1 MTIDLTDTTTGA
13 IDHALNE
20 ARRRLGGMTMGMV
33 LTLVIVTDEA
43 EQYDAIRAAN
53 QAAREHPCRILAII
67 TRKPAAESRLDAEIR
82 VGEASPGETI
92 VLRMYGPLGQHADSV
107 AAPLLVPDVP
117 VVTWWPDKAPQIP
130 SAHPLGTLAQ
140 RRVTDSA
147 AAEVPGEVMAALARS
162 YKPGDTDFGWTR
174 ATPWR
179 TLLAATLD
187 QAHPALQ
194 AGEVRAEENNPTADL
209 IAAWLSLRL
218 GITVKRAVSSGPGIT
233 GVTFTTPDGDITITR
248 PDGRTATLA
257 WPGHPDR
264 MVALHRRDTAELLAE
279 ELRRLDPDE
288 MYAETLARLDAP
300 GVETGFAQARQ
311 TGARGSAAGSAA
323 TWADAV
329 DADSDGTADS
339 DGPDSETAGD
349 AS

>member
-13 IDHALNE
+13 IDHALTE

-33 LTLVIVTDEA
+33 LTLIIVTDEA
-43 EQYDAIRAAN
+43 AQYDAIRAAN

-67 TRKPAAESRLDAEIR
+67 TRKPKSDSRLDAEIR
-82 VGEASPGETI
+82 VGEGSPGETI

-107 AAPLLVPDVP
+107 VAPLLVPDVP
-117 VVTWWPDKAPQIP
+117 VVTWWPDNAPQVP
-130 SAHPLGTLAQ
+130 SAHPLGGLAQ

-147 AAEVPGEVMAALARS
+147 AADVPDEILAALAHA
-162 YKPGDTDFGWTR
+162 YQPGDTDFAWTR

-187 QAHPALQ
+187 QPHPSLE
-194 AGEVRAEENNPTADL
+194 AGEVRAEEDNPTADL
-209 IAAWLSLRL
+209 TAAWLGLRL
-218 GITVKRAVSSGPGIT
+218 GIPVKRAVSSGPGIT
-233 GVTFTTPDGDITITR
+233 GVSFATPEGPITISR

-288 MYAETLARLDAP
+288 LYAETLARLDAP
-300 GVETGFAQARQ
+300 GVETVGRDS
-311 TGARGSAAGSAA
+311 GGGESGVNGSGVNGS
-323 TWADAV
+323 
-329 DADSDGTADS
+329 G
-339 DGPDSETAGD
+339 AGD
-349 AS
+349 PEDIVEVEIVEVGSGENGGDEA